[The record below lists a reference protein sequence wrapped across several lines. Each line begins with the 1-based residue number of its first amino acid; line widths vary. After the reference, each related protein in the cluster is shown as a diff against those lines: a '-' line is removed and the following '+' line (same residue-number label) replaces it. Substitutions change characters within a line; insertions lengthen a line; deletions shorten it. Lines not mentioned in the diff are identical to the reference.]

1 MKKFTHPDFQTQLSN
16 IISELEQASQI
27 ETVVLIKQRSGN
39 YDDVPMAL
47 ASNLSLLTFSVLFF
61 IDKGVEDYLI
71 YFATLAAFGLGLLIG
86 LALPEVQGLFVKK
99 NRKQRN
105 VEIMARALF
114 QKGGL
119 HHTSAKTGTLIY
131 FSLLEK
137 MVYIVA
143 DRGAQL
149 AIPEEE
155 WQKIITNLQ
164 SIFNTKNT
172 ANSLLKEL
180 EKCKETFNNYI
191 PALENNINELP
202 NNLSIDL

>member
-1 MKKFTHPDFQTQLSN
+1 MKKFTHPDFQTQLNN

-47 ASNLSLLTFSVLFF
+47 AANLSLLTFSVLFF

-143 DRGAQL
+143 DRGAQM
-149 AIPEEE
+149 AVPEEE

-164 SIFNTKNT
+164 SIFNTKNP
-172 ANSLLKEL
+172 ANALLKEL
-180 EKCKETFNNYI
+180 EKCKETFNHYI

>member
-86 LALPEVQGLFVKK
+86 LALPNVQGLFVKK